1 MTVSRSK
8 TITAKRL
15 KEATVTISKGD
26 GVVRNAVY
34 ATLNV
39 GTDDAMTT
47 VSETLALQVWDEAT
61 EKLVDNPEA
70 LTTGGGP
77 LTSGDIANAKQI
89 HKKMYEWGVAKQGF
103 TGTPE

>member
-39 GTDDAMTT
+39 GTDD
-47 VSETLALQVWDEAT
+47 AT